1 MLAQTGDLIECR
13 QLPFDLMVGGDVQRM
28 LLLEVPQL
36 VESLRGLVA
45 GLGELHDDVALFRD
59 LASTSLDVPKDQR
72 KLLLKNDAARLR
84 CVLAGHRCLP
94 VSRKKGGDS
103 GGKSSDPYDVST
115 CAGPGGNR
123 WSQSTNEEPGRGSQ
137 LPLFS
142 TGVPRRPRSSVGGVN
157 CRNL

>member
-59 LASTSLDVPKDQR
+59 LASTSLDVPKDQPS
-72 KLLLKNDAARLR
+72 
-84 CVLAGHRCLP
+84 CC
-94 VSRKKGGDS
+94 
-103 GGKSSDPYDVST
+103 
-115 CAGPGGNR
+115 
-123 WSQSTNEEPGRGSQ
+123 
-137 LPLFS
+137 
-142 TGVPRRPRSSVGGVN
+142 
-157 CRNL
+157 